1 MPLLVLVL
9 IALLSGVV
17 AAGLASLFPRPRESA
32 LTRHV
37 RLAPRLDPETAT
49 GLALT
54 LALVLLVMAGLVV
67 AVLAFVIRTDPD
79 AIGLDRAAAEW
90 GDRHATDFT
99 TDVLQII
106 TDVGRPGTI
115 AILAV
120 IFAIFETARTRNRWV
135 IPFMLVVLA
144 GNGIL
149 TTTIKH
155 LADRVRP
162 ALNPVAETLGPS
174 FPSGHSSWS
183 AAFFAAA
190 ALLLARGAGRRGRI
204 VLAGAAAACAATIA
218 ATRVLLDV
226 HWLSDVVAGVALAWA
241 WFAVCAIAFGG
252 RLLEFGATAREMGA
266 RDAPGARVPTA
277 APPARAPERST

>member
-1 MPLLVLVL
+1 MPLFVLVV
-9 IALLSGVV
+9 IALISGVV
-17 AAGLASLFPRPRESA
+17 VATLAALFPRSGKP

-37 RLAPRLDPETAT
+37 RLAPRLDPQTAT

-54 LALVLLVMAGLVV
+54 LALVLLLAGGLVF
-67 AVLAFVIRTDPD
+67 AVLAFVIRSDPD
-79 AIGLDRAAAEW
+79 AIGLDQAAAEW
-90 GDRHATDFT
+90 GDRNASDFT
-99 TDVLQII
+99 TNVLQAVSDI
-106 TDVGRPGTI
+106 GRPGAI

-135 IPFMLVVLA
+135 APFLLVVLA

-149 TTTIKH
+149 TTSVKH

-162 ALNPVAETLGPS
+162 TLNPIAETLGPS
-174 FPSGHSSWS
+174 FPRGHSSWS

-204 VLAGAAAACAATIA
+204 ALAGAAAACAATIA

-226 HWLSDVVAGVALAWA
+226 HWLSDVVAGVALGWA

-252 RLLEFGATAREMGA
+252 RLLEFGATARKMGA
-266 RDAPGARVPTA
+266 RDAPDGPRTA
-277 APPARAPERST
+277 TRRPARTPERSA